1 MIRLMA
7 MASDKECFE
16 IMGITACIDQNIVI
30 TTARGA
36 KISGKLKRYSDRFET
51 ICVEVVSI
59 KKLICVKLR
68 YVFMLE
74 TIPEECKRCIT

>member
-1 MIRLMA
+1 MA
-7 MASDKECFE
+7 NDKECFE
-16 IMGITACIDQNIVI
+16 IMGITACIDQSIVI

-51 ICVEVVSI
+51 ICVEVENL

-68 YVFMLE
+68 YVLMVE
-74 TIPEECKRCIT
+74 TIPEECKKCVT